1 MSSAILTVSQLNRYV
16 KARLEEDGRLQSL
29 FVRGE
34 ISNLVDHYQSGH
46 LYFTLKE
53 GGCAVKAVMFAS
65 YARQLRFQPENG
77 LAVIL
82 RGAVSLYERDGSY
95 QVYVY
100 EMIPEGK
107 GDLQLAFEQRYR
119 KLEREGLFDPARKR
133 PLPSCPERIGIV
145 TSETGAV
152 LQDIRSVIGRR
163 FPGVRLILW
172 PALVQGEGA
181 AASICQGIRQ
191 FNLQKACD
199 LLIVGRGGGSM
210 EDLWCFNEEEVVRAV
225 TASAI
230 PVISAV
236 GHETDFT
243 LCDYA
248 ADLRA
253 PTPSAAAE
261 LAVPDARELRMDL
274 AGMEGCIR
282 RGMEGILRTRME
294 QFSELLASPP
304 FVDCG
309 HIMAPLRKNLEYFT
323 NTIRN
328 TAKHDIMKRKERLA
342 AQGATLH
349 ALDPLARLHSGY
361 TVTFGEDGKTL
372 RQAEQVAQGELIQT
386 RFWDG
391 VVLSRVE
398 AVKPFPKES

>member
-1 MSSAILTVSQLNRYV
+1 MSSSILTVSQLNRYV
-16 KARLEEDGRLQSL
+16 KARLDEDGRLRDL

-34 ISNLVDHYQSGH
+34 ISNLVDHYKSGH

-65 YARQLRFQPENG
+65 YARQLRFAPENG

-82 RGAVSLYERDGSY
+82 RCSVSLYERDGSY

-100 EMIPEGK
+100 EMLPEGK
-107 GDLQLAFEQRYR
+107 GELQLAFEQRYR

-152 LQDIRSVIGRR
+152 LQDIRSVVGRR
-163 FPGVRLILW
+163 FAGVRLILW
-172 PALVQGEGA
+172 PALVQGDGA
-181 AASICQGIRQ
+181 AQSICEGIRQ

-210 EDLWCFNEEEVVRAV
+210 EDLWCFNEEAVVRAV
-225 TASAI
+225 ADSAI

-274 AGMEGCIR
+274 GGMELAIR
-282 RGMEGILRTRME
+282 QGVENLLEARKAH
-294 QFSELLASPP
+294 FSELLAAGPFANRGY
-304 FVDCG
+304 FVD
-309 HIMAPLRKNLEYFT
+309 PLRKNLEYFT
-323 NTIRN
+323 NTLRN
-328 TAKHDIMKRKERLA
+328 TAKNDIMRRKERLA
-342 AQGATLH
+342 AQGAALH
-349 ALDPLARLHSGY
+349 ALDPMARLRSGY
-361 TVTFGEDGKTL
+361 TVTLNAAGQTL
-372 RQAEQVAQGELIQT
+372 RSAAQVEPGQVIRT
-386 RFWDG
+386 RFADG
-391 VVLSRVE
+391 IVQSRVE
-398 AVKPFPKES
+398 SVSLSSED